1 MKTLVFSNQKGGVGK
16 SILAYN
22 MAHYFANRGLR
33 VLSIDADQQA
43 NSSSSL
49 TPYVHGTLS
58 AADLFSGH
66 PVELQSQAG
75 TVCALAPGKN
85 LGAIE
90 RNPDDNALVGS
101 LKSRLKELD
110 ELFDV
115 AVVDTPG
122 SNSKASNAFLFCANY
137 IVVPAIVD
145 SYSMDVSINMLKRI
159 AKVQQHYNKGL
170 VNLGLLPNLFDAVAP
185 SQRQDLKQLLQH
197 YAEYVLPAKVSKRTA
212 FRDAAASAES
222 IWMVQKSSARQAA
235 RELERAFDVIRER
248 MEIA

>member
-33 VLSIDADQQA
+33 VLFLDADQQA

-49 TPYVHGTLS
+49 VSHLNQDVHV
-58 AADLFSGH
+58 ADLFSSKA
-66 PVELQSQAG
+66 VSLQCESG
-75 TVCALAPGKN
+75 SICALAPGA
-85 LGAIE
+85 LSAIE
-90 RNPDDNALVGS
+90 RDPNDKALVDALS
-101 LKSRLKELD
+101 SHLRAVD
-110 ELFDV
+110 DAFDV

-122 SNSKASNAFLFCANY
+122 SNSKAANAFLFTANY

-159 AKVQQHYNKGL
+159 KKVQQFNTTL

-185 SQRQDLKQLLQH
+185 SQRDDLKKLLLH
-197 YAEYVLPAKVSKRTA
+197 YKDYVLPAKISKRTA
-212 FRDAAASAES
+212 FRDAASTAES
-222 IWMVQKSSARQAA
+222 IWMIQKSSARLAA
-235 RELERAFDVIRER
+235 REMEKAFDLIRER
-248 MEIA
+248 MGVA